1 MVGCWCS
8 QYPQL
13 MMLLVMFSLCVKNI
27 TSPSLIMNNCCRMLQ
42 VLTKCFSNNRN
53 TFQPP
58 VLAVSSPFCWFTMF
72 TPYRNERHSMAW
84 LLNRNQILGCS
95 QQWWGW
101 SRSLRISTG
110 VTESRSVPSEHHPDS
125 FCDKI

>member
-42 VLTKCFSNNRN
+42 VLAKCFSNNRN

-58 VLAVSSPFCWFTMF
+58 VLVVSSPFCWFTVF
-72 TPYRNERHSMAW
+72 TPYHNERHSMAW

-95 QQWWGW
+95 QHWWGW